1 MTRPLT
7 GSRRRT
13 YDAIFRHP
21 VAHNL
26 HWRDVWSMLRAFA
39 DSADQDN
46 GHLKITRNGH
56 TLVLRPSREKDLA
69 EISEVMQI
77 RRFIARS
84 NPAATALS
92 DSGPNVLVVLDHR
105 QARIYKAEGHGAVPE
120 RLTPYDPLG
129 EGRHLHYVENDSNGQ
144 RRPEDSG
151 FYQAIATR
159 LRGAEKILMF
169 GSGTGASSAMNRLLD
184 ELEQHHAGLADRVV
198 GTIVVDQQHMTDDQ
212 LLARAREYYRALDSI
227 ALKEKPP
234 IG

>member
-1 MTRPLT
+1 MTRALT

-26 HWRDVWSMLRAFA
+26 HWRDVWSMLRDFA

-46 GHLKITRNGH
+46 GHLKVTRNGQ

-77 RRFIARS
+77 RHFLERS
-84 NPAATALS
+84 SPAAAAS
-92 DSGPNVLVVLDHR
+92 PDSGPNVLVVLDHR

-120 RLTPYDPLG
+120 RLAPYDPLG
-129 EGRHLHYVENDSNGQ
+129 EGRHLHYVDNESNGQ
-144 RRPEDSG
+144 RRPENSG
-151 FYQAIATR
+151 FYEAITTR
-159 LRGAEKILMF
+159 LRGAEKILIF

-184 ELEQHHAGLADRVV
+184 ELEQNHAGLAARVV
-198 GTIVVDQQHMTDDQ
+198 GTVVVDRQHMTDDQ
-212 LLARAREYYRALDSI
+212 LLARAREYYRALDPCSFQRKPI
-227 ALKEKPP
+227 A
-234 IG
+234 